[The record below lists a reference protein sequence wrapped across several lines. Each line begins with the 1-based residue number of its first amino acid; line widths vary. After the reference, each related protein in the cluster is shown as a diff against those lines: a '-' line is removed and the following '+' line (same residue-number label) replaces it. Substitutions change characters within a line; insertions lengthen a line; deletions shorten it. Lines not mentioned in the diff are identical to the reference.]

1 MKYFFTILAM
11 VGLSAGLPVAAL
23 ETPAFVTGSSTP
35 LQH

>member
-1 MKYFFTILAM
+1 MKIFSTILAM
-11 VGLSAGLPVAAL
+11 TGLSACLPVAAL